1 MFGGGWKW
9 RTSKAKEG
17 DECVCVG
24 EGLGCGAPVL
34 CFILLSSPL
43 FNVAANPSGDGER
56 RGGAPSFLFG
66 EGE

>member
-1 MFGGGWKW
+1 M
-9 RTSKAKEG
+9 
-17 DECVCVG
+17 CVCVG

-34 CFILLSSPL
+34 CFILLPSPL

-56 RGGAPSFLFG
+56 RGGAPFLFG

>member
-1 MFGGGWKW
+1 VVGGNGGGQ
-9 RTSKAKEG
+9 AKPRREMS
-17 DECVCVG
+17 VCVG

-34 CFILLSSPL
+34 CFILLPSPL

-56 RGGAPSFLFG
+56 RGGAPFLFG

>member
-1 MFGGGWKW
+1 MVGGNGGQ
-9 RTSKAKEG
+9 AKPRREMSV
-17 DECVCVG
+17 CVCVG